1 MQAFLQ
7 IFTLIKNLFF
17 PRTNTLYIRGIN
29 YRYNLLTLMEKL
41 QVNVVR
47 TDFTSITI
55 ILGCTLFIL
64 SVFIFNNPVYTIN
77 VINI

>member
-17 PRTNTLYIRGIN
+17 PRTNTLYIPGIN

-47 TDFTSITI
+47 TDFRSITI

-64 SVFIFNNPVYTIN
+64 SVFLFLTIQY
-77 VINI
+77 IP